1 MQVRGYPLLPSIL
14 LVLPRITVV
23 RGYRHAARRFNRV
36 VFDAINGRRIRRVAA
51 AQMDAVGDAFYVIVM
66 PGTLFTIWFVSP
78 CAMNPPPRIATLIG
92 LPCSARASKALS
104 TMTMNDYFLGCIILN
119 GHTPPELWLDVSQ

>member
-36 VFDAINGRRIRRVAA
+36 VFDAVNGRRIRRVAA

-66 PGTLFTIWFVSP
+66 PGTLLGSMIE
-78 CAMNPPPRIATLIG
+78 PPHAPVYTVGGHDTA
-92 LPCSARASKALS
+92 SAVAAVPAEGGDRWCE
-104 TMTMNDYFLGCIILN
+104 GQC
-119 GHTPPELWLDVSQ
+119 Q